1 MADNL
6 TIEQTNELRKKL
18 GLAPL
23 DIGTSDRSD
32 IDNGGNAQPGIS
44 ADDEEARAVEN
55 LRALRAEE
63 ARVKNK
69 KKLAEN
75 IERNRSKARLNEK
88 LVGKGLGDADEE
100 DDALDAKNWVKRS
113 KAKALTRVQKK
124 EIEVEQ
130 QPEYK
135 TNHLAGLKVGHDLND
150 IAVGDDVVLTLK
162 DSNILD
168 EENDEHGGED
178 ELVNVQLT
186 EHERLQNN
194 LSNKKKR
201 PVYKA
206 FEEDEDGQPVGV
218 LSKYDEEIDGGKK
231 KKNGFILDGST
242 GTNGYKKSRLAMMD
256 DEDIVSTQIAPKVIS
271 LEKVEKARVES
282 DYQEVKIRKPKRK
295 PSERQNRSRAVEYE
309 DEAPLTP
316 SLTTEPDTASIP
328 VSTTLKPN
336 TDHLSF
342 VDDEELQAAL
352 TKQRREA
359 ARKRRL
365 MQQEEEAEAELNP
378 PQVSLLPFEEMEPTD
393 GLVFDD
399 TSEFV
404 RGLSAPKKEARA
416 PSTAISLDAMQV
428 DDAVEEEDDEM
439 SSVEDEDKT
448 PETLPAPPITT
459 KKATKED
466 GLGDSTGMGDE
477 ELWEGGLGK
486 ALGLLRQK
494 GFVKASTEEDRKRSE
509 NQVQREKWLIE
520 EQKRNIRL
528 EAEKLAQREEDRRTG
543 KFDRMSQ
550 REREAYA
557 QRQNQIRDHDYAREQ
572 QKRFKDYKPDVN
584 IKYIDEY
591 GRAQTPKEVTLNR

>member
-1 MADNL
+1 MADDL

-23 DIGTSDRSD
+23 DVNTSDGAGVD
-32 IDNGGNAQPGIS
+32 QGGKAQPGIS

-75 IERNRSKARLNEK
+75 IERNRSKAKLTEK
-88 LVGKGLGDADEE
+88 LAGKGLGDADEE

-113 KAKALTRVQKK
+113 KAKALNRTQKK

-135 TNHLAGLKVGHDLND
+135 TNQLAGLKVGHDVND

-168 EENDEHGGED
+168 EENDEHGD

-186 EHERLQNN
+186 EQERLQEN
-194 LSNKKKR
+194 LNNKKKR

-218 LSKYDEEIDGGKK
+218 LSKYDEEIGGKK
-231 KKNGFILDGST
+231 KKSGFTLDGST
-242 GTNGYKKSRLAMMD
+242 STNGYKKPRLAMLD
-256 DEDIVSTQIAPKVIS
+256 DEDIVSTQIAPKAIS
-271 LEKVEKARVES
+271 LEKIEKTQVES

-295 PSERQNRSRAVEYE
+295 PSEKKNRLRVVEYE
-309 DEAPLTP
+309 DETPLTP
-316 SLTTEPDTASIP
+316 SLTIEPDTASIP
-328 VSTTLKPN
+328 TSTTLKPN
-336 TDHLSF
+336 TDNLSF

-352 TKQRREA
+352 TRQRREA

-365 MQQEEEAEAELNP
+365 MQQDEEAKAEVNQ
-378 PQVSLLPFEEMEPTD
+378 PQFNLTPDEEIEPTD
-393 GLVFDD
+393 GLIFDD

-404 RGLSAPKKEARA
+404 RGLSAPKKEARVPSA
-416 PSTAISLDAMQV
+416 PVVSDAMQV
-428 DDAVEEEDDEM
+428 DDAVEEEDEEM
-439 SSVEDEDKT
+439 STVDGEGKT
-448 PETLPAPPITT
+448 TEAIPAPPITT

-466 GLGDSTGMGDE
+466 GVGDSTGMGDE
-477 ELWEGGLGK
+477 ELWEGGLGN

-509 NQVQREKWLIE
+509 NQVQREKWLAE
-520 EQKRNIRL
+520 EQKRHIRL

-557 QRQNQIRDHDYAREQ
+557 QRQNQIRDRDYAREQ
-572 QKRFKDYKPDVN
+572 QKRFKDYKPDVE

-591 GRAQTPKEVTLNR
+591 GRAQTPKEVTQKRPFL